1 MTTEHT
7 PKPCPHCGRF
17 VAANSVCEPCQ
28 AGTQASTFAGAVAL
42 LFDSTAKAPAPAPRT
57 KTIAEILRGE

>member
-17 VAANSVCEPCQ
+17 VAANSVCDCQ
-28 AGTQASTFAGAVAL
+28 AGTQVGTFAGAVAL
-42 LFDSTAKAPAPAPRT
+42 LFGSTAKAPVTASRT